1 MDAGFDAVSV
11 LDFDKFEF
19 QIVEKGLKDDDGS
32 AESRPLYYSSV

>member
-19 QIVEKGLKDDDGS
+19 QVIEKGLKDDG
-32 AESRPLYYSSV
+32 ESETRPLFRSPV